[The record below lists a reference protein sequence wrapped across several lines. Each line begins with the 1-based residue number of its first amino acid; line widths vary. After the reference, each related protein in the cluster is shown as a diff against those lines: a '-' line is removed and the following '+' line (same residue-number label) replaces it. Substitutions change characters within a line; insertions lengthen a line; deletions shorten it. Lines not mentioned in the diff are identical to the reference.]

1 MVNRKRILPLALGL
15 ILLLG
20 LCAGCVQEVPP
31 ETAHPSYGTEVAA
44 TGEGIPQGDTPPQS
58 YPVPQENRLGA
69 NVLLA
74 GVASPRADGYYSA
87 SQALKFYDAQSGKT
101 VFLCSQPGCTHSDG
115 TCRAWLG
122 QVDSLLAY
130 GDKVF
135 ASVIDEQGTSLICK
149 DIATGEN
156 TVLDSWEQQEDRTY
170 SSSVYRCSHGQ
181 LLVILTISFPYW
193 EDGAIYQE
201 TVREN
206 WLYDLETGEK
216 RKLDWA
222 SGDAGFTVCAM
233 NREYAVV
240 EYYSSQKGET
250 QGNSWEQVM
259 DLELRQYSLSDD
271 SYTVISSGEDGYA
284 FTAHPGKAYGDLV
297 VFQERDTLCLYDLKK
312 QEKRET
318 LTAENIINYWI
329 LDNKVFFIRE
339 DSPHGTPG
347 RTISIYYAD
356 LETGQ
361 PVRLENGGNTE
372 VMEFGIHWEGDSFFV
387 GNWKGG
393 SYIISKEVF
402 YLDNYE
408 AARPG
413 GY

>member
-1 MVNRKRILPLALGL
+1 MNQKQRILLVFSLV
-15 ILLLG
+15 LLLG
-20 LCAGCVQEVPP
+20 LCAGCIYNEPP

-44 TGEGIPQGDTPPQS
+44 TGEGVPQGDTPPQS
-58 YPVPQENRLGA
+58 YPVPLENRLGA

-135 ASVIDEQGTSLICK
+135 ASVTDEQGTSVICK

-170 SSSVYRCSHGQ
+170 SSFVYRCSYEQ
-181 LLVILTISFPYW
+181 LVVILSISSPYW
-193 EDGAIYQE
+193 QDGVIHQE
-201 TVREN
+201 IVREN
-206 WLYDLETGEK
+206 WLYDLETGGK
-216 RKLDWA
+216 RKLDWG
-222 SGDAGFTVCAM
+222 SGDGGFSVCAM

-240 EYYSSQKGET
+240 ECYSPKEGET
-250 QGNSWEQVM
+250 QGNSWEQIM

-284 FTAHPGKAYGDLV
+284 FTAHPGKAYGNLV
-297 VFQERDTLCLYDLKK
+297 VFQEKNTLYLYDLEK
-312 QEKRET
+312 QEKREL
-318 LTAENIINYWI
+318 LTADNIINYWI
-329 LDNKVFFIRE
+329 LDNKVFYIRE
-339 DSPHGTPG
+339 NSPRGTSG
-347 RTISIYYAD
+347 QTISIYYAD

-393 SYIISKEVF
+393 SYIIPKADF
-402 YLDNYE
+402 YLDNYQ
-408 AARPG
+408 AARLG

>member
-1 MVNRKRILPLALGL
+1 MNRKERYAL
-15 ILLLG
+15 ILCFLLLLT
-20 LCAGCVQEVPP
+20 LCTGCAQQTPP
-31 ETAHPSYGTEVAA
+31 ETMEPSVGTEAA
-44 TGEGIPQGDTPPQS
+44 TDEGNRDTPPQS

-74 GVASPRADGYYSA
+74 GVASPQADGYYSA

-101 VFLCSQPGCTHSDG
+101 VFLCSQPGCTHSDS
-115 TCRAWLG
+115 TCQAWLG

-135 ASVIDEQGTSLICK
+135 ASVTDERGTSVIRK

-156 TVLDSWEQQEDRTY
+156 TVLDSWEQQENRTY
-170 SSSVYRCSHGQ
+170 NSFVYRCSHGQ

-193 EDGAIYQE
+193 EDGVIYQE

-206 WLYDLETGEK
+206 WVYDLETGEK
-216 RKLDWA
+216 RKLELA
-222 SGDAGFTVCAM
+222 SGEDGAGIYAL

-240 EYYSSQKGET
+240 EYYTPKENPPESNGFWMYQ
-250 QGNSWEQVM
+250 M
-259 DLELRQYSLSDD
+259 DFELRLYRLSDG
-271 SYTVISSGEDGYA
+271 SYTVISSEKKDGYNA
-284 FTAHPGKAYGDLV
+284 MGVSPRAYGDLV
-297 VFQERDTLCLYDLKK
+297 VFQEKDALCLYDLEKL
-312 QEKRET
+312 EKREL
-318 LTAENIINYWI
+318 LTAENITNYWI
-329 LDNKVFFIRE
+329 MDNKVFFIRE
-339 DSPHGTPG
+339 DSGTPE

-361 PVRLENGGNTE
+361 PVRLGNGGNRE

-393 SYIISKEVF
+393 NYIISKADF
-402 YLDNYE
+402 YLDNYQ